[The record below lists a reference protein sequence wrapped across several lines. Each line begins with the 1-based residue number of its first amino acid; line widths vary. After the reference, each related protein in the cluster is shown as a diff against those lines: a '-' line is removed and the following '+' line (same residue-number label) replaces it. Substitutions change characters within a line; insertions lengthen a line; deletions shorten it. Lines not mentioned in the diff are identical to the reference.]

1 MDRHRPDAEKGTKV
15 GERDLS
21 MLSAVSLFF
30 LDVCLIICVSFGRLL
45 VCSSTCLVKSCH
57 SRVSHDEYCF

>member
-30 LDVCLIICVSFGRLL
+30 LDVCFNYLRVIWTSACLFKHLFGKIM
-45 VCSSTCLVKSCH
+45 S
-57 SRVSHDEYCF
+57 